1 MFPLNFL
8 KTPKYFDFSK
18 QLKECFRK
26 TIGTF
31 KRIIPYILGM
41 LLLVSLSIVLIP
53 SSFYL
58 RIFSPGKEVLNLF
71 LGTTLGSIAIG
82 SPIVGY
88 IIGGELLKQGVNL
101 MAVTAFILAWVSVGI
116 VQLPMESALFGK
128 KFAITRNI
136 VSFVTAMI
144 IAALTALTLSFV
156 L

>member
-1 MFPLNFL
+1 
-8 KTPKYFDFSK
+8 
-18 QLKECFRK
+18 
-26 TIGTF
+26 
-31 KRIIPYILGM
+31 
-41 LLLVSLSIVLIP
+41 
-53 SSFYL
+53 
-58 RIFSPGKEVLNLF
+58 
-71 LGTTLGSIAIG
+71 
-82 SPIVGY
+82 
-88 IIGGELLKQGVNL
+88 